1 MFEDILQSNGDVI
14 IRRGFIA
21 WLNRD
26 RIRPE
31 PCARRADAPG
41 TVKAETNV
49 LTDSIRVLATDD
61 NADGYNHIIRGGET
75 YSEKERTQ
83 RCKMYINSLAD
94 GRYRLI
100 ESYGSYK
107 CLCLLE
113 QSMQLQRVYYI
124 IIYKL

>member
-1 MFEDILQSNGDVI
+1 MYLKSDVENISVFEDILQSNGDVI

-75 YSEKERTQ
+75 YSEGKFREGED
-83 RCKMYINSLAD
+83 A
-94 GRYRLI
+94 
-100 ESYGSYK
+100 E
-107 CLCLLE
+107 
-113 QSMQLQRVYYI
+113 V
-124 IIYKL
+124 